1 MESRTYASID
11 GLKADL
17 DGAVRVERDGVEV
30 QDATAVR
37 EQLVDRLV
45 WTAVFGEGEAQEA
58 SRWLIRAIAPAMGAW
73 PASIHDLYMAAGR
86 REYANITTP
95 AINVR
100 AMAYD
105 VARNIYQAM
114 ATTDSKQVIFELARS
129 EISYTE
135 QRPGEYASV
144 ILAAAIREGYTGP
157 VFIQGDHY
165 QANAKAF
172 ASDSE
177 KEIAAVRDLAV
188 EAIKTGYGNIDIDA
202 STLVNLDRG
211 SLLEQQRDNYVNT
224 ATLTRAI
231 REIEPEGVTI
241 SIGGEIGE
249 VGKEN
254 STVQDLEAFMTG
266 YLEEMERHSREVG
279 QELAGISKISVQT
292 GTSHGGVVL
301 PDGTIEDVSVDF
313 ETLRDLSK
321 AAKDRYGMGG
331 AVQHGASTLPEEAF
345 GRFAE
350 VDAVEVHLATGFQ
363 NIIYDHP
370 DFPDELRQR
379 IYGYLAE
386 HRADE
391 RKPGD
396 TDTQF
401 FYNTRKRGFGPFK
414 RDFWML
420 PQETKDAIG
429 ADLRERFELIMR
441 KLNVAGNAELVERF
455 VTQVDVPLT
464 APESLTKVASQ

>member
-1 MESRTYASID
+1 VESRVYASID

-17 DGAVRVERDGVEV
+17 DGVVRVESDGIEIEDAAEVRDRLIE
-30 QDATAVR
+30 
-37 EQLVDRLV
+37 RLV
-45 WTAVFGEGEAQEA
+45 WTAVFGEHDVRDA

-86 REYANITTP
+86 REYSNITTP

-100 AMAYD
+100 GMAYD

-114 ATTDSKQVIFELARS
+114 AATNTKQVIFELARS
-129 EISYTE
+129 EMGYTE

-165 QANAKAF
+165 QASPKAY
-172 ASDSE
+172 ASDPE
-177 KEIAAVRDLAV
+177 KEIAAVRDLAA
-188 EAIKTGYGNIDIDA
+188 EAIAAGYGNIDIDA
-202 STLVNLDRG
+202 STLVDLERG
-211 SLLEQQRDNYVNT
+211 SLRDQQRDNYVNT
-224 ATLTRAI
+224 AALTRAI
-231 REIEPEGVTI
+231 REAEPEGITI
-241 SIGGEIGE
+241 SVGGEIGE

-254 STVQDLEAFMTG
+254 STVQDLDAFMSG

-279 QELAGISKISVQT
+279 HELAGISKISVQT

-301 PDGTIEDVSVDF
+301 PDGSIKEVSVDF
-313 ETLRDLSK
+313 DTLRDLSA

-345 GRFAE
+345 GKFAE
-350 VDAVEVHLATGFQ
+350 ADAVEVHLATGFQ

-370 DFPDELRQR
+370 EFPDELRQR

-386 HRADE
+386 HRAEE

-414 RDFWML
+414 REFWLL

-429 ADLRERFELIMR
+429 EDLRKQFELIMR
-441 KLNVAGNAELVERF
+441 KLNVAGNAEIVERF
-455 VTQVDVPLT
+455 VTRVDVPVA
-464 APESLTKVASQ
+464 APEALLTVPS